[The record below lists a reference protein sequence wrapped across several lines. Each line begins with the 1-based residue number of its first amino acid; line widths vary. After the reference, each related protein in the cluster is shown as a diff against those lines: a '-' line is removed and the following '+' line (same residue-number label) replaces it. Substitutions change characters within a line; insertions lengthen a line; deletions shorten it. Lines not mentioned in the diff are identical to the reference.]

1 MRPEQQHVT
10 AKSIKGDEIIGSTE
24 GDHQRLDVVNLSG
37 REGSMLHAT
46 WLSLLQDKQANFGQE

>member
-10 AKSIKGDEIIGSTE
+10 SESIKGDEIIGSSE
-24 GDHQRLDVVNLSG
+24 GDRQRLDVVNLSG
-37 REGSMLHAT
+37 REGSMLYAT